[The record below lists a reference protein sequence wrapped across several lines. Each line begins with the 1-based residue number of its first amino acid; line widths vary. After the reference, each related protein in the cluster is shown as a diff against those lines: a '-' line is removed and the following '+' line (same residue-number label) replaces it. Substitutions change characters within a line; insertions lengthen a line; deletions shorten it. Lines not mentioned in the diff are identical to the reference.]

1 VIEFSLDYLVA
12 ILENIPLVQ
21 YFLTKYFMNQLALVD
36 FVIAIVSKKIMLYR
50 VFRIDLPH
58 FEDLGGQLKTAFRL

>member
-21 YFLTKYFMNQLALVD
+21 YFLMKYFMNQLALVD
-36 FVIAIVSKKIMLYR
+36 FVIAIVSKKSCYIL
-50 VFRIDLPH
+50 
-58 FEDLGGQLKTAFRL
+58 LKEQTQIVTGDFKN